1 MNKSEFLNKMSV
13 RWVIALKEE
22 AKVILDYYEMALI
35 NEKTLYPIYK
45 NIEET
50 HWLILSGIGRHNS
63 AAATSYLYS
72 ISNASKWT
80 SWINIGIAG
89 SGKGDYGNI
98 YLVDK
103 IFNQNSNITYPA
115 TMPKSNLP
123 KMSLLTTDIPITNY
137 SSKELIDMEGSA
149 FFDIASKLTS
159 KEFICIMK
167 IISDGPE
174 NNIKQLTKLRIIELL
189 KLNLTKIA
197 QVVSYYEN
205 LSENENKIKEKPE
218 IFFKISSNWHFSV
231 TQSSQLENLLRR
243 LKVFCDNNEIM
254 NLIKQ
259 CKSSSSVIN
268 SLNNKIETNKVNWSD
283 V

>member
-35 NEKTLYPIYK
+35 NKKTLYPIYK

-63 AAATSYLYS
+63 AAATSYLYT
-72 ISNASKWT
+72 ISKASKWT

-103 IFNQNSNITYPA
+103 IFNQNFYITYPS

-123 KMSLLTTDIPITNY
+123 KMSLLTTDIPITDY

-174 NNIKQLTKLRIIELL
+174 NKIKQLTKLRIIELL

-205 LSENENKIKEKPE
+205 LSENENQIKAKPD

-254 NLIKQ
+254 DLIKQ

>member
-35 NEKTLYPIYK
+35 NKKTLYPIYK

-63 AAATSYLYS
+63 AAATSYLYT

-103 IFNQNSNITYPA
+103 IFNQNFYITYPS

-123 KMSLLTTDIPITNY
+123 KMSLLTTDIPITDY

-205 LSENENKIKEKPE
+205 LSENENQIKAKPD

-243 LKVFCDNNEIM
+243 LKIFCDNNEVM
-254 NLIKQ
+254 DLIKQ
-259 CKSSSSVIN
+259 CKSSSSVIS
-268 SLNNKIETNKVNWSD
+268 SLNNKIESNKVNWSD

>member
-1 MNKSEFLNKMSV
+1 MNKSELLYKMSV

-35 NEKTLYPIYK
+35 NKKTLYPIFK

-63 AAATSYLYS
+63 AAATSYLYT
-72 ISNASKWT
+72 ISKASKWT

-205 LSENENKIKEKPE
+205 LSENENQIKAKPD

-254 NLIKQ
+254 DLIKQ

-268 SLNNKIETNKVNWSD
+268 SLNNKIKTNKVNWSD
-283 V
+283 I

>member
-1 MNKSEFLNKMSV
+1 MIKGDFLNKMSI
-13 RWVIALKEE
+13 RWVVALKEE
-22 AKVILDYYEMALI
+22 AKAILDYYKMVLV

-45 NIEET
+45 NVEET
-50 HWLILSGIGRHNS
+50 HWLTISGIGRHNS
-63 AAATSYLYS
+63 AASTSYLYT
-72 ISNASKWT
+72 ISHAPKWT

-89 SGKGDYGNI
+89 SGKGDYGNVC
-98 YLVDK
+98 LVDK

-123 KMSLLTTDIPITNY
+123 KMSLVTTDMPTFDY

-205 LSENENKIKEKPE
+205 LSENENQIKAKPD

-254 NLIKQ
+254 DLIKQ

>member
-1 MNKSEFLNKMSV
+1 MNKSEILNKMSV

-22 AKVILDYYEMALI
+22 AKIILDYYEMALI
-35 NEKTLYPIYK
+35 NKKTLYPIYK

-63 AAATSYLYS
+63 AAATSYLYT

-103 IFNQNSNITYPA
+103 ISNQNSYVTYPA
-115 TMPKSNLP
+115 TMPKSNLS
-123 KMSLLTTDIPITNY
+123 KMSLLTTDIPITDY

-149 FFDIASKLTS
+149 FFDIASKLTT

-174 NNIKQLTKLRIIELL
+174 NNIKQLTKLKIIELL

-205 LSENENKIKEKPE
+205 LSENENQIKAKPE

-254 NLIKQ
+254 DLIKQ
-259 CKSSSSVIN
+259 CKNSSSVIN
-268 SLNNKIETNKVNWSD
+268 SLKNKIKTNKVNWSD
-283 V
+283 I

>member
-13 RWVIALKEE
+13 RWIIALKEE

-35 NEKTLYPIYK
+35 NKKTLYPIYK

-63 AAATSYLYS
+63 AAATSYLYT
-72 ISNASKWT
+72 ISSASKWS

-103 IFNQNSNITYPA
+103 IFNQNSYIAYPA

-123 KMSLLTTDIPITNY
+123 KMSLLTTDIPITDY

-205 LSENENKIKEKPE
+205 LSENENQIKAKPD

-254 NLIKQ
+254 DLIKQ

>member
-13 RWVIALKEE
+13 RWVIALKKE

-35 NEKTLYPIYK
+35 NKKTLYPIYK

-63 AAATSYLYS
+63 AAATSYLYT

-103 IFNQNSNITYPA
+103 IFNQNSYITYP
-115 TMPKSNLP
+115 TIMPKSNLP
-123 KMSLLTTDIPITNY
+123 RMSLLTTDIPITDY

-205 LSENENKIKEKPE
+205 LSENENQIKAKPD

-254 NLIKQ
+254 DLIKQ
-259 CKSSSSVIN
+259 CKSSNSVIN
-268 SLNNKIETNKVNWSD
+268 SLNNKIKTNKVNWSD
-283 V
+283 I

>member
-1 MNKSEFLNKMSV
+1 MNKSELLYKMSV

-35 NEKTLYPIYK
+35 NKKTLYPIYK

-63 AAATSYLYS
+63 AAATSYLYT
-72 ISNASKWT
+72 ISKASKWT

-123 KMSLLTTDIPITNY
+123 KMSLLTTDIPIMDY

-205 LSENENKIKEKPE
+205 LSENENQIKAKPD

-254 NLIKQ
+254 DLIKQ
-259 CKSSSSVIN
+259 CKSSNSVIN
-268 SLNNKIETNKVNWSD
+268 SLNNKIKTNKVNWSD
-283 V
+283 I

>member
-22 AKVILDYYEMALI
+22 AKIILDYYEMALI
-35 NEKTLYPIYK
+35 NKKTLYPIYK
-45 NIEET
+45 NTEET

-63 AAATSYLYS
+63 AAATSYLYT

-103 IFNQNSNITYPA
+103 IFNQNFYITYPS

-123 KMSLLTTDIPITNY
+123 KMSLLTTDIPITDY

-167 IISDGPE
+167 IISDGPK
-174 NNIKQLTKLRIIELL
+174 NNIKQLTKLRINELL

-197 QVVSYYEN
+197 QIVTYYEN
-205 LSENENKIKEKPE
+205 LSENENQIKAKPD

-254 NLIKQ
+254 DLIKQ

-268 SLNNKIETNKVNWSD
+268 SLNNKIKTNKVNWSD
-283 V
+283 I

>member
-13 RWVIALKEE
+13 RWVVALKEE
-22 AKVILDYYEMALI
+22 AEVILDYYKMVPETK
-35 NEKTLYPIYK
+35 KTLYPVYK
-45 NIEET
+45 DVEET

-63 AAATSYLYS
+63 AAATSYLYV

-89 SGKGDYGNI
+89 SGEGDYGNL

-103 IFNQNSNITYPA
+103 ISTQNSYITYPA
-115 TMPKSNLP
+115 TIPKSNLP
-123 KMSLLTTDIPITNY
+123 KMSLLTTDIPITDY

-167 IISDGPE
+167 IISDGPK
-174 NNIKQLTKLRIIELL
+174 NNIKQLTKQSIIKLL
-189 KLNLTKIA
+189 KSKLTKIT

-205 LSENENKIKEKPE
+205 LSENENKIKAKPD

-231 TQSSQLENLLRR
+231 TQLSQLENLLRR

-254 NLIKQ
+254 DLIKQ
-259 CKSSSSVIN
+259 CENSSSVIN
-268 SLNNKIETNKVNWSD
+268 SLNNKFENYEVNWSD

>member
-13 RWVIALKEE
+13 RWVVALKEE

-35 NEKTLYPIYK
+35 NKKTLYPIYK

-63 AAATSYLYS
+63 AAATSYLYT
-72 ISNASKWT
+72 ISKASKWT

-103 IFNQNSNITYPA
+103 IFNQNFYITYPA

-123 KMSLLTTDIPITNY
+123 KMSLLTTDIPITDY

-174 NNIKQLTKLRIIELL
+174 NNIKQLTKLKIIELL

-205 LSENENKIKEKPE
+205 LSENENQIKAKPD
-218 IFFKISSNWHFSV
+218 IFFKISSKWHFSV

-254 NLIKQ
+254 DLIKK

>member
-1 MNKSEFLNKMSV
+1 MNKSELLNKMSV

-35 NEKTLYPIYK
+35 NKKTLYPIYK

-63 AAATSYLYS
+63 AAATSYLYT

-80 SWINIGIAG
+80 SWINVGIAG

-103 IFNQNSNITYPA
+103 IFNQNSHITYPA

-123 KMSLLTTDIPITNY
+123 KMSLLTTDIPITDY

-205 LSENENKIKEKPE
+205 LSENENQIKAKPD

-254 NLIKQ
+254 DLIKQ

-268 SLNNKIETNKVNWSD
+268 SLNNKIENNKVNWSE

>member
-1 MNKSEFLNKMSV
+1 MNKSELLYKMSV

-35 NEKTLYPIYK
+35 NKKTLYPIYK

-63 AAATSYLYS
+63 AAATSYLYT
-72 ISNASKWT
+72 ISKASKWT

-123 KMSLLTTDIPITNY
+123 KMSLLTTDIPIMDY

-205 LSENENKIKEKPE
+205 LSENENQIKAKPE

-254 NLIKQ
+254 DLIKQ

-268 SLNNKIETNKVNWSD
+268 SLNNKIKTNKVNWSD
-283 V
+283 I

>member
-35 NEKTLYPIYK
+35 NKKTLYPIYK

-63 AAATSYLYS
+63 AAATSYLYT

-103 IFNQNSNITYPA
+103 IFNQNSYITYPA

-123 KMSLLTTDIPITNY
+123 KMSLLTTDIPITDY

-174 NNIKQLTKLRIIELL
+174 NNIKQLTKPRII
-189 KLNLTKIA
+189 KL
-197 QVVSYYEN
+197 
-205 LSENENKIKEKPE
+205 
-218 IFFKISSNWHFSV
+218 
-231 TQSSQLENLLRR
+231 
-243 LKVFCDNNEIM
+243 
-254 NLIKQ
+254 
-259 CKSSSSVIN
+259 CK
-268 SLNNKIETNKVNWSD
+268 L
-283 V
+283 

>member
-1 MNKSEFLNKMSV
+1 MNRSEFLNKMSV

-35 NEKTLYPIYK
+35 NKKTLYPIFK
-45 NIEET
+45 NIEDT

-63 AAATSYLYS
+63 AAATSYLYT
-72 ISNASKWT
+72 ISKASKWT

-103 IFNQNSNITYPA
+103 IFNQNSYIRYPA
-115 TMPKSNLP
+115 TMPKSNLL
-123 KMSLLTTDIPITNY
+123 KMSLLTTDIPITDY

-159 KEFICIMK
+159 KEFICIIK

-205 LSENENKIKEKPE
+205 LSENENQIKAKPD
-218 IFFKISSNWHFSV
+218 IFFKISSKWHFSV

-254 NLIKQ
+254 DLIKQ

-268 SLNNKIETNKVNWSD
+268 SLNNKIKTNKVNWSE